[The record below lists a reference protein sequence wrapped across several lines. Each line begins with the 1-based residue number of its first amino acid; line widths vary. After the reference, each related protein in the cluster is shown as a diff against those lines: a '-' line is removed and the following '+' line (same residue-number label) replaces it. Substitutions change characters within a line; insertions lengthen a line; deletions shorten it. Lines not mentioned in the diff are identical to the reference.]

1 MTHAHTATGKTART
15 EVYTYTYD
23 EKDRVSTVRHK
34 LGSTEVTLASYTYDT
49 FGRMATRKLHGSS
62 TNQLTYS
69 YNIQNWLTGI
79 SSTKFT
85 QTLGYGSNYNGNI
98 SSMNWNANGASH
110 SYTFTYDGV
119 NRMLNATHGTGAYTE
134 KVTLYD
140 KNGNIKALQRY
151 GNGLIDDLS
160 YTYSGNQLTNVKDES
175 GNTAGFT
182 DGANV
187 ANEYTYDNNGNLTKD
202 SNKNISSIEYNSL
215 NLPSVVTFSGG
226 NSITYT
232 YAADGTKLRTVHKM
246 GGVTVTTDYCS
257 NVIYESGA
265 QKRLLTEEGYV
276 DLSVTT
282 HAYYY
287 FFKDHQGN
295 NRVVI
300 NNSGTVSETNH
311 YYPFGGVFA
320 STGNVQPY
328 KYNGK
333 ELDTKCGLNWYDYGA
348 RHYDA
353 MLGRWLVVDLL
364 AEKYY
369 GYGPYAYCLNSPV
382 KFIDSDGRR
391 VRPSNPVRRGYRNAG
406 RPNPYAFYPGGLQ
419 PLSYRRTTNIS
430 YNGKGLYE
438 QIALGEQNYVR
449 DITIGGNAMQMS
461 NSNQRGMFSLG
472 LTGLVDNQ
480 KQYSEQM
487 LEMIIETKYHID
499 GRISKTTNYTIKD
512 PTLASA
518 QDTYFDAYNS
528 LSEQLGDDMTML
540 EKNAIIQ
547 KEIGLS
553 PLMTIMMDML
563 NNPDAYKTE
572 SQKHIIPEFRQGY

>member
-1 MTHAHTATGKTART
+1 
-15 EVYTYTYD
+15 
-23 EKDRVSTVRHK
+23 
-34 LGSTEVTLASYTYDT
+34 
-49 FGRMATRKLHGSS
+49 
-62 TNQLTYS
+62 
-69 YNIQNWLTGI
+69 
-79 SSTKFT
+79 
-85 QTLGYGSNYNGNI
+85 
-98 SSMNWNANGASH
+98 MNWNANGSSH

-151 GNGLIDDLS
+151 GNGLIDNLT
-160 YTYSGNQLTNVKDES
+160 YTYSGNQLTRVDDAT
-175 GNTAGFT
+175 GNAAGFSNGT
-182 DGANV
+182 SA
-187 ANEYTYDNNGNLTKD
+187 ANEYAYDNNGNLTKD
-202 SNKNISSIEYNSL
+202 SNKGITSIAYNSL
-215 NLPSVVTFSGG
+215 NLPSKVTFSDG
-226 NSITYT
+226 STIVYT
-232 YAADGTKLRTVHKM
+232 YAADGTKLRTVHTISGTSTQK
-246 GGVTVTTDYCS
+246 DYCG
-257 NVIYESGA
+257 NVVYENGV
-265 QKRLLTEEGYV
+265 QKMLLTEEGYV
-276 DLSVTT
+276 DLSNSS
-282 HAYYY
+282 YYY
-287 FFKDHQGN
+287 YLKDHQGN
-295 NRVVI
+295 NRVVV
-300 NNSGTVSETNH
+300 SSGGTVAEVNH

-333 ELDTKCGLNWYDYGA
+333 ELDTKKGLNWYDYGA

-353 MLGRWLVVDLL
+353 VLGRWHSVDPL

-369 GYGPYAYCLNSPV
+369 GYGPYAYCLNNPI

-406 RPNPYAFYPGGLQ
+406 RPNPYAFYPGGVQ

-518 QDTYFDAYNS
+518 QNAYFDAYNS

>member
-1 MTHAHTATGKTART
+1 M
-15 EVYTYTYD
+15 
-23 EKDRVSTVRHK
+23 
-34 LGSTEVTLASYTYDT
+34 
-49 FGRMATRKLHGSS
+49 
-62 TNQLTYS
+62 
-69 YNIQNWLTGI
+69 
-79 SSTKFT
+79 
-85 QTLGYGSNYNGNI
+85 
-98 SSMNWNANGASH
+98 
-110 SYTFTYDGV
+110 
-119 NRMLNATHGTGAYTE
+119 
-134 KVTLYD
+134 
-140 KNGNIKALQRY
+140 
-151 GNGLIDDLS
+151 
-160 YTYSGNQLTNVKDES
+160 
-175 GNTAGFT
+175 
-182 DGANV
+182 
-187 ANEYTYDNNGNLTKD
+187 
-202 SNKNISSIEYNSL
+202 
-215 NLPSVVTFSGG
+215 
-226 NSITYT
+226 
-232 YAADGTKLRTVHKM
+232 
-246 GGVTVTTDYCS
+246 
-257 NVIYESGA
+257 
-265 QKRLLTEEGYV
+265 
-276 DLSVTT
+276 
-282 HAYYY
+282 
-287 FFKDHQGN
+287 
-295 NRVVI
+295 
-300 NNSGTVSETNH
+300 NH
-311 YYPFGGVFA
+311 YYPFGGIFA

-333 ELDTKCGLNWYDYGA
+333 ELDTKKGLNWYDYGA

-353 MLGRWLVVDLL
+353 VLGRWHSVDPL

-369 GYGPYAYCLNSPV
+369 GYGPYAYCLNNPI

-406 RPNPYAFYPGGLQ
+406 RPNPYAFYPRGVQ

-518 QDTYFDAYNS
+518 QNAYFDAYNS